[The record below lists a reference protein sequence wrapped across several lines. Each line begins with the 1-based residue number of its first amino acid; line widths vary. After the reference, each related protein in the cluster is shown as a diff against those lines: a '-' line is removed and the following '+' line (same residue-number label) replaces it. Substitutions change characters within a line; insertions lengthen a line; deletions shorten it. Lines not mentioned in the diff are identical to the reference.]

1 MKIGI
6 VIADGVG
13 YRNFILSDFI
23 EELNSNG
30 NEIIIYSG
38 LIKDVY
44 EKELLNGIL
53 FRELEIY
60 KESKISWV
68 LRKLKEVAHLQL
80 HKKSFGIHTSLTNG
94 YPKNTLSL
102 KAKITKVIYKV
113 TTYLNSEFWI
123 HFFENLQFNSFK
135 YSAIVNKY
143 KTYLKVDRPNFLF
156 FTHQRPYNLAP
167 FLGAAKECKI
177 KTGTFIFSW
186 DNLPS
191 KGRMLGSFDHF
202 FVWSDLMKDELLQ
215 FYPKIDSKCI
225 TIVGTPQF
233 EPYAMD
239 AYFTEKSYFFQR
251 FKLDTTKKT
260 ICYSCGDVST
270 SKLDPHYI
278 ECIATIIQSNK
289 TVEPVNF
296 IVRTSPAEDGS
307 RFEELL
313 KKFDFIQW
321 NFPKWPL
328 TRTNHTEMWSQRVPD
343 KDDIKD
349 LRALLTFSDL
359 NINMC
364 STMSLDFMIFD
375 KPVIN
380 AVFGNANNGMYND
393 QKYLNYDHYKRV
405 FESGAVSVAKNE
417 QELVEAINFSL
428 KNPVARLKQQKEIL
442 ALEIGKPIEGTSK
455 RIVNTLN
462 ELCS

>member
-23 EELNSNG
+23 KELKSNG

-38 LIKDVY
+38 LIKNVY
-44 EKELLNGIL
+44 EKELLKGIA

-68 LRKLKEVAHLQL
+68 LRKLKEIAHLQL
-80 HKKSFGIHTSLTNG
+80 HKKSFGIQTSLTNG
-94 YPKNTLSL
+94 YPKKRVGL
-102 KAKITKVIYKV
+102 KGNLLKVIYKV
-113 TTYLNSEFWI
+113 TTHLNSEFWI
-123 HFFENLQFNSFK
+123 RVFEKLQFSSFK
-135 YSAIVNKY
+135 YSGIVNKY
-143 KTYLKVDRPNFLF
+143 KNYLKEDRPNFLF

-167 FLGAAKECKI
+167 FLGAAEGCKI
-177 KTGTFIFSW
+177 NTGTFIFSW

-191 KGRMLGSFDHF
+191 KGRMLGSFDHY
-202 FVWSDLMKDELLQ
+202 FVWSDLMEKELL
-215 FYPKIDSKCI
+215 YYYTKIGKSQI
-225 TIVGTPQF
+225 HVIGTPQF
-233 EPYAMD
+233 EPYVMD
-239 AYFTEKSYFFQR
+239 SYFTEKSYFFQR
-251 FKLDTTKKT
+251 FNLDPMKKT
-260 ICYSCGDVST
+260 IYYSCGDVST

-278 ECIATIIQSNK
+278 DCIASIIQSNK

-296 IVRTSPAEDGS
+296 IVRTSPAEDES
-307 RFEELL
+307 RFKELQ

-328 TRTNHTEMWSQRVPD
+328 TRTNHTEMWSQKVPD
-343 KDDIKD
+343 KQDLKD
-349 LRALLTFSDL
+349 LRALLAYSDL

-380 AVFGNANNGMYND
+380 AVFGNESNGLYND
-393 QKYLNYDHYKRV
+393 QKYLKYDHYKRV
-405 FESGAVSVAKNE
+405 VESGAVVIAKTE
-417 QELVEAINFSL
+417 EELIKAINSEI
-428 KNPVARLKQQKEIL
+428 KNPMQRSKQRKELIDLQISKKLKGTSTRIAQSL
-442 ALEIGKPIEGTSK
+442 AL
-455 RIVNTLN
+455 LN
-462 ELCS
+462 E

>member
-1 MKIGI
+1 MKIGV

-23 EELNSNG
+23 KELKSNE

-44 EKELLNGIL
+44 EKELLNGIS

-80 HKKSFGIHTSLTNG
+80 HKKSFGIQTSLKNG
-94 YPKNTLSL
+94 YPKNGTSL
-102 KAKITKVIYKV
+102 KAKLIKVIYKV
-113 TTYLNSEFWI
+113 TTYLNNEFWI
-123 HFFENLQFNSFK
+123 RGFEKLQYYSFK
-135 YSAIVNKY
+135 YSLIVKKY
-143 KTYLKVDRPNFLF
+143 KRYLSEDSPDFIF

-167 FLGAAKECKI
+167 LLGAAKGCKI

-191 KGRMLGSFDHF
+191 KGRMLGSFNHY
-202 FVWSDLMKDELLQ
+202 FVWSDLMKDELL
-215 FYPKIDSKCI
+215 YYYSTISKSQVHVI
-225 TIVGTPQF
+225 GTPQF
-233 EPYAMD
+233 EPYVIVE
-239 AYFTEKSYFFQR
+239 YFKDKASFFQR
-251 FKLDTTKKT
+251 FNLDETKKT
-260 ICYSCGDVST
+260 IYYSCGDVST

-278 ECIATIIQSNK
+278 DCIATLIQNNKII
-289 TVEPVNF
+289 VPVNF
-296 IVRTSPAEDGS
+296 IVRTSPAEDGG
-307 RFEELL
+307 RFEELQ
-313 KKFDFIQW
+313 KKFGFIQW
-321 NFPKWPL
+321 NFPKWTL

-343 KDDIKD
+343 KQDLKD
-349 LRALLTFSDL
+349 LRALLAYSDI

-375 KPVIN
+375 KPIIN
-380 AVFGNANNGMYND
+380 AVFGNTQNGMYDD

-405 FESGAVSVAKNE
+405 VDSGAVVIAKSE
-417 QELVEAINFSL
+417 AELISAINEEL
-428 KNPVARLKQQKEIL
+428 KNPTFRAKERKELLNLQIS
-442 ALEIGKPIEGTSK
+442 KPLEGTSK
-455 RIVNTLN
+455 RMVKLLATLN
-462 ELCS
+462 E